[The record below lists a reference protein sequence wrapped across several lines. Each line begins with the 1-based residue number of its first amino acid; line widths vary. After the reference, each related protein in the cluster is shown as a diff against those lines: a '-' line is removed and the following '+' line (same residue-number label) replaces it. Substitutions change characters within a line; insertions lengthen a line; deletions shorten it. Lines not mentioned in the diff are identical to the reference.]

1 MPEKKSK
8 EYLSSIMQSAH
19 QRTMELI
26 DGLDASQLIGPKLPI
41 LNPMLWEIGHV
52 AWFYEQF
59 ILRREYGYPPMLER
73 GDILYDS
80 IAIAH
85 DTRWDL
91 PLYTLPEMK
100 DYLEKVLD
108 RCLKRLDDGIASERD
123 SYLYQFTTFHED
135 MHGEAF
141 TWARQTLAYP
151 TPRFSADGLGEN
163 CAATASQKTLDNS
176 DAQIPGGIF
185 EFGARRDAAFYFD
198 NEKWSHSVNV
208 APFRMAKTPVTNLE
222 FLEFV
227 EDGGYENESLWS
239 LDGIDWRQA
248 VSANKPIYWRRKKSG
263 FWEMRRFDKW
273 IDLPINEP
281 VIHIN
286 WYEANAFCKWAARRL
301 PTEVEW
307 EFAATM
313 RDDGT
318 GKLKKYKFPWGN
330 DHPTPNHACLD
341 GYSLGCVPIDHC
353 QNGNSFWG
361 CSHLIGNVW
370 EWTRDTF
377 GPFAEFEPDDYKEY
391 SEPLFGST
399 KVLRGGAWTTRSR
412 YVTGNYRNYFQ
423 PDRRDVLAGFRTCAL

>member
-1 MPEKKSK
+1 
-8 EYLSSIMQSAH
+8 
-19 QRTMELI
+19 MELI

-59 ILRREYGYPPMLER
+59 ILQREYGYPPILER
-73 GDILYDS
+73 GDVLYNS
-80 IAIAH
+80 ITIAH

-100 DYLEKVLD
+100 DYLEKVLE
-108 RCLKRLDDGIASERD
+108 RCLKRLEDGIASERD

-151 TPRFSADGLGEN
+151 TPRFATDGLVET
-163 CAATASQKTLDNS
+163 CAATVRQKTLDNS

-185 EFGARRDAAFYFD
+185 EFGASRDEAFYFD
-198 NEKWSHSVNV
+198 NEKWSHSVTV
-208 APFRMAKTPVTNLE
+208 PAFRMAKTPVTNLE

-227 EDGGYENESLWS
+227 EDGGYENDSLWS
-239 LDGIDWRQA
+239 LVGIHWKKS
-248 VSANKPIYWRRKKSG
+248 VSANKPIYWRRKNSG
-263 FWEMRRFDKW
+263 FWEMRRFEKW

-286 WYEANAFCKWAARRL
+286 WFEANAFCIWAGRRL
-301 PTEVEW
+301 PTELEW

-313 RDDGT
+313 RVGGT
-318 GKLKKYKFPWGN
+318 GKLEKYKFPWGN
-330 DHPTPNHACLD
+330 DYPTPNHACLD
-341 GYSLGCVPIDHC
+341 GYSLGCVSIDQC
-353 QNGNSFWG
+353 QDGDSFWG

-370 EWTRDTF
+370 EWTSDTF

-412 YVTGNYRNYFQ
+412 YITGNYRNYFQ
-423 PDRRDVLAGFRTCAL
+423 PDRRDILAGFRTCAF